1 MAEMNTNSNN
11 GDKKKKGQPTKMNL
25 RVDFTPMVDMN
36 MLLITFFMLCTTLSA
51 PQVMD
56 IVMPAK
62 ATDTTEPPVVSDKT
76 TVTLLLSENDQVFYY
91 WGIPEYQ
98 NPNSLQKTDLGVD
111 GLRNVLLERNGVL
124 AQQVKDLKQKR
135 YKKEISEEQFKNEL
149 SELKKSKESITVIVK
164 PTNSSTYNNLVK
176 TLDEMQICSVGKYA
190 IVDPE
195 AGDNYLI
202 ENYNNFS
209 LAQAR

>member
-1 MAEMNTNSNN
+1 MTEMNTSSNN
-11 GDKKKKGQPTKMNL
+11 GDKKKKGKPTKMNL

-62 ATDTTEPPVVSDKT
+62 ATDTAEPPVVSDKT

-111 GLRNVLLERNGVL
+111 GLRNVLLERNGIL

-135 YKKEISEEQFKNEL
+135 YKKEISEEQFKSEL

>member
-11 GDKKKKGQPTKMNL
+11 GDKKKKGKPTKMSL

-36 MLLITFFMLCTTLSA
+36 MLLITFFMLCSTLST

-62 ATDTTEPPVVSDKT
+62 ATESTDPPVVSDKKT
-76 TVTLLLSENDQVFYY
+76 ITLLLSENDQVFYY
-91 WGIPEYQ
+91 WGIPESQ
-98 NPNSLQKTDLGVD
+98 NLNSLQKTDLGIN
-111 GLRNVLLERNGVL
+111 GLRNILLERNNVL
-124 AQQVKDLKQKR
+124 AQQVQDLKQKR

-176 TLDEMQICSVGKYA
+176 TLDEMQICSVAKYA
-190 IVDPE
+190 IVEPE
-195 AGDNYLI
+195 EGDNYLI
-202 ENYNNFS
+202 KNYNNLS
-209 LAQAR
+209 LTQAR

>member
-1 MAEMNTNSNN
+1 MAEINTNSDN
-11 GDKKKKGQPTKMNL
+11 GGKKKKGQPAKMNL

-62 ATDTTEPPVVSDKT
+62 SNEPGTETPESK
-76 TVTLLLSENDQVFYY
+76 TVTLLLSENDKIFYY
-91 WGIPEYQ
+91 WGKPKYE
-98 NPNSLQKTDLGVD
+98 NPSFLQKTDLSED
-111 GLRNVLLERNGVL
+111 GLRNVLLERNSILV
-124 AQQVKDLKQKR
+124 QQVKDLKDKR
-135 YKKEISEEQFKNEL
+135 YKKEISEEQFKNQL

-190 IVDPE
+190 IVDVE
-195 AGDNYLI
+195 NGDNYLI
-202 ENYNNFS
+202 NNYNNFS
-209 LAQAR
+209 LTQAR

>member
-51 PQVMD
+51 PQVMN

>member
-1 MAEMNTNSNN
+1 MNTNSNN

-36 MLLITFFMLCTTLSA
+36 MLLITFFMLCTTLAA

-56 IVMPAK
+56 IVMP
-62 ATDTTEPPVVSDKT
+62 TKT
-76 TVTLLLSENDQVFYY
+76 TGDEHGTESAASKTITLLLSENEQIFYY
-91 WGIPEYQ
+91 WGKPEYN
-98 NPNSLQKTDLGVD
+98 NPNFLQKTNLLEN
-111 GLRNVLLERNGVL
+111 GLRNVLLERNHTL
-124 AQQVKDLKQKR
+124 AQQVQDLKQKR
-135 YKKEISEEQFKNEL
+135 FKKEISEEQFKNEM

-195 AGDNYLI
+195 TEDNYLI

-209 LAQAR
+209 LTQAR

>member
-98 NPNSLQKTDLGVD
+98 NPNFLQKTDLGVN
-111 GLRNVLLERNGVL
+111 GLRNILLEKNGIL

-135 YKKEISEEQFKNEL
+135 YKKEISEEQFKYEL

>member
-1 MAEMNTNSNN
+1 MAEMNTSSNN

-36 MLLITFFMLCTTLSA
+36 MLLITFFMLCTTLST

-62 ATDTTEPPVVSDKT
+62 ATDKKDRPDAIASK
-76 TVTLLLSENDQVFYY
+76 TVTLLLSENDKIFYY
-91 WGIPEYQ
+91 WGVPKYEES
-98 NPNSLQKTDLGVD
+98 NFLQETNLKVD
-111 GLRNVLLERNGVL
+111 GLRNILLEKNQVL
-124 AQQVKDLKQKR
+124 AQQVQNLKKKR

-176 TLDEMQICSVGKYA
+176 TLDEMQICSVAKYA
-190 IVDPE
+190 IVEPE
-195 AGDNYLI
+195 KEDNYLI
-202 ENYNNFS
+202 ENYNNLS
-209 LAQAR
+209 LTQAR